1 MPTHILLR
9 VVIIWVDRIM
19 NLESKLG
26 SLVVFLINAILAKAD
41 TERSTTGS
49 LLLCVQKQDSSH
61 SVETNKGVINDSH

>member
-1 MPTHILLR
+1 
-9 VVIIWVDRIM
+9 M